1 MKKSVYVAVLCFC
14 CILICSSCNKLPAL
28 CKKATIP
35 ESIAHAEEYTEAL
48 KEVAE
53 KYSYI
58 LEEEEIPEHERE
70 RGAIGRYIITIDERS
85 DIYIAISNDD
95 GIEKFRFNYIDHPIN
110 DSKLRNYDETL
121 IHSFVDLANC
131 ISGKDF
137 SYEECYEF
145 FQEASSDGHTGGV
158 RSIDFWDSW
167 RVIYSFENFNYGM
180 QESIW
185 FAGNT
190 KLSTW

>member
-1 MKKSVYVAVLCFC
+1 M
-14 CILICSSCNKLPAL
+14 
-28 CKKATIP
+28 
-35 ESIAHAEEYTEAL
+35 
-48 KEVAE
+48 AE

-58 LEEEEIPEHERE
+58 LEEEEIPEDERE

-121 IHSFVDLANC
+121 IHLFVDLANC

-145 FQEASSDGHTGGV
+145 FQEASSDGQTGGV

>member
-1 MKKSVYVAVLCFC
+1 MRGHNL
-14 CILICSSCNKLPAL
+14 LIFKL
-28 CKKATIP
+28 
-35 ESIAHAEEYTEAL
+35 
-48 KEVAE
+48 
-53 KYSYI
+53 
-58 LEEEEIPEHERE
+58 
-70 RGAIGRYIITIDERS
+70 G
-85 DIYIAISNDD
+85 
-95 GIEKFRFNYIDHPIN
+95 FNYIDHPIN